1 MVVRSTGM
9 IIRGGDGGDVGL
21 MGNPG
26 NLLLERD
33 DGWEI
38 RAGDGKGNLRSIPLS
53 SLSNPNY
60 LLGT

>member
-1 MVVRSTGM
+1 MVRRMGM
-9 IIRGGDGGDVGL
+9 MIRGGDGAGVEL

-26 NLLLERD
+26 NLLLARD